1 MKKNVIILIIMLSF
15 MGCSKRQES
24 LKETLKLT
32 NIKIINDKYN
42 FGVLKP
48 DTTVNGYFVVKN
60 VGEEVLIYQNVI
72 TDCGCTTIK
81 NKKDSVAKGG
91 TDTIFFELST
101 HGMKKNTVIQ
111 KNVRIITNTIPDL
124 YRFFVLGEIKWNI
137 VWQ

>member
-1 MKKNVIILIIMLSF
+1 MLSF

-124 YRFFVLGEIKWNI
+124 YRFFVLGEIK
-137 VWQ
+137 